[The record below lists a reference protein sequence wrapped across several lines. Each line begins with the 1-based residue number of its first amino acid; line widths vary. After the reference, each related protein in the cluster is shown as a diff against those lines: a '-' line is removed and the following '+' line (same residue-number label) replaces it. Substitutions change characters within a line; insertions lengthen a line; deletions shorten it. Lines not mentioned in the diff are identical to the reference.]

1 MIAPDSGPG
10 LAEQCFL
17 VYGLGV
23 TNRAVVAALVAHGLE
38 VLLAGDGDE
47 AELREFAASVP
58 VHEVAHAPDRAEL
71 AGLVERS
78 DAVLPAPGLPD
89 RHPLFAAVADV
100 GRPLLS
106 EFDLAGA
113 WDDRPVVAVTGTNG
127 KTTVTMLLCE
137 MLVAAGI
144 PAVAVGNLDTP
155 LVAAIDDPA
164 PEVFVVEASSF
175 RLARSRWFR
184 PEVAVW
190 LNFAEDHLD
199 VHVDLATYR
208 AAKERITAQQGPGD
222 LAVLNADDPTVA
234 GLAERLDAQST
245 GPEVWRFSVCD
256 RADLDA
262 TSGQLRV
269 QGEAVLAVEDLWS
282 SLPHDRAN
290 VLAAAGAAVRM
301 GASIEAVAQA
311 ATAFHGLA
319 HRVQYVAEVGG
330 VRYFDDSKATA
341 PHATLSALAGFDPVV
356 LIAGGRN
363 KGLDLAVLGSATDRV
378 RAVVGIGES
387 AAEVLAAFPDRV
399 GVEAESMDDAVRAA
413 ADLARPGDTVVLS
426 PACASFDW
434 YGSYAE
440 RGDDFARAVREHERE
455 VTR

>member
-1 MIAPDSGPG
+1 MAFGKQFERPTCSRRPLWFTASR
-10 LAEQCFL
+10 LALLATQIKGSW
-17 VYGLGV
+17 VYTWLPWTGG
-23 TNRAVVAALVAHGLE
+23 HGLE

-256 RADLDA
+256 RADLGA

-269 QGEAVLAVEDLWS
+269 HGEAVLAVEDLWA
-282 SLPHDRAN
+282 SLPHDHAN

-301 GASIEAVAQA
+301 GASIKRWRRLRQRSTVWLTGCEARRRGARRRALLRRLQ
-311 ATAFHGLA
+311 G
-319 HRVQYVAEVGG
+319 
-330 VRYFDDSKATA
+330 DCA
-341 PHATLSALAGFDPVV
+341 PTSP
-356 LIAGGRN
+356 RSP
-363 KGLDLAVLGSATDRV
+363 GS
-378 RAVVGIGES
+378 
-387 AAEVLAAFPDRV
+387 
-399 GVEAESMDDAVRAA
+399 
-413 ADLARPGDTVVLS
+413 
-426 PACASFDW
+426 
-434 YGSYAE
+434 
-440 RGDDFARAVREHERE
+440 
-455 VTR
+455 TRSC